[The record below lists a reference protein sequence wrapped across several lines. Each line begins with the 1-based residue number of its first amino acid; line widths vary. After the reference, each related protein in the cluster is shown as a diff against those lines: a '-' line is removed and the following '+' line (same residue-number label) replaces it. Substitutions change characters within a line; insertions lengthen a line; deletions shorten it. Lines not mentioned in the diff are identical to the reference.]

1 MTNYE
6 EKIDK
11 IRSYF
16 DEHKAECYPIVNTIL
31 AEKEE
36 YTKSLYF
43 RILCMLIRYTNE
55 PNEMQILYI
64 KRLIAGTQAENTFQD
79 YIKMA
84 IEIETKDIEEFISIF
99 SKDELKY
106 YFCIDGALL
115 LNVTSNDK
123 DYKLLAE
130 IIEMLG
136 ITKEELNYLMAITR
150 SICLQD
156 SEALDN
162 AKNLSTDSTKSIDI
176 YPYIKGFYSGD
187 IVNTP
192 TLLHITSYNESELD
206 LSQYGE
212 ISAQKVI
219 IENIQYNI
227 LESLIF
233 DGCAEIIIRSCKFI
247 GQLSSLVFRR
257 VGKIIIENCE
267 FSNFETRVG
276 YFSNVNEIECRNNK
290 FISCGCTSS
299 SEYESLKGGVFY
311 IQGNKTNS
319 IVLKTNNLI
328 NCYVSRSINKYNYGC
343 TGIFMQSESYAT
355 ISVIDNCFNGCQCIN
370 NGSSSG
376 YTDSYISGSFQS
388 KEESNNICTGSVSRI
403 FEQD

>member
-43 RILCMLIRYTNE
+43 RMLCMLIRYTNE

-115 LNVTSNDK
+115 LNATSNDK

-130 IIEMLG
+130 IMEMLG

-156 SEALDN
+156 SEAFDS
-162 AKNLSTDSTKSIDI
+162 AKSLSTNSTKSLDI
-176 YPYIKGFYSGD
+176 YPYIKGFYAGD

-192 TLLHITSYNESELD
+192 TLLHITSCNKSEIN

-219 IENIQYNI
+219 IENIQCVVSENLIFKGSAEVIIRNCEFTGDISNFGFYNI
-227 LESLIF
+227 
-233 DGCAEIIIRSCKFI
+233 
-247 GQLSSLVFRR
+247 
-257 VGKIIIENCE
+257 GKVIIENCE
-267 FSNFETRVG
+267 FSNFKTRIG
-276 YFSNVNEIECRNNK
+276 YFSNVNEIECNDSK
-290 FISCGCTSS
+290 FINCGYVEKNEYGHSFGGIFNITSD
-299 SEYESLKGGVFY
+299 K
-311 IQGNKTNS
+311 INS
-319 IVLKTNNLI
+319 IILKANTLI
-328 NCYVSRSINKYNYGC
+328 NCYIARAIDRYDYGC
-343 TGIFMQSESYAT
+343 TGIFIRSEGNPT
-355 ISVIDNCFNGCQCIN
+355 ISIVDNCFNGCQCIKN
-370 NGSSSG
+370 SNR
-376 YTDSYISGSFQS
+376 TAAYISGSFKD
-388 KEESNNICTGSVSRI
+388 KEENNNICTGSVSRI
-403 FEQD
+403 FE